1 MSEPL
6 HYHARS
12 RQKENNV
19 KTGKQDS
26 QVKGPLYITTA
37 YLNEN
42 KERNNNKPNLPL
54 QVLVVVE
61 HTSTDDCQQST
72 GLGRPRIIT
81 IMAAASKR
89 IIMQSSE
96 ENEVLR

>member
-12 RQKENNV
+12 RQKEKNV

-26 QVKGPLYITTA
+26 P

-89 IIMQSSE
+89 IIMRSSE
-96 ENEVLR
+96 ENEVR